1 MTIPGKIGFI
11 GLGIMGAPMAGH
23 LHAAGYELHVYTR
36 SRSKG
41 DQLIGSGAVW
51 HGNPASVAATCDVVI
66 TMVSTPQDVQ
76 QVWHGGLM
84 DSARPDALL
93 IDMTTSSPSL
103 AQRLHDEGRAKGL
116 RVLDAPVSGGQGGAK
131 AATLAIMVGGDVVDY
146 EAALPLLEKM
156 GRKIVHCGRAGSGQR
171 VKLTNQVLIASNVLG
186 LAEGLAFARKGALD
200 MKTVLSV
207 IAESTGASTM
217 LKAYGQKMVDGDWA
231 AGFFVDHF
239 IKDMTIALEEADHL
253 GLDLTSLRNSLH
265 RFRELQR
272 RFGGTDGIQ
281 SIARLVG

>member
-1 MTIPGKIGFI
+1 
-11 GLGIMGAPMAGH
+11 
-23 LHAAGYELHVYTR
+23 
-36 SRSKG
+36 
-41 DQLIGSGAVW
+41 
-51 HGNPASVAATCDVVI
+51 
-66 TMVSTPQDVQ
+66 
-76 QVWHGGLM
+76 
-84 DSARPDALL
+84 
-93 IDMTTSSPSL
+93 
-103 AQRLHDEGRAKGL
+103 
-116 RVLDAPVSGGQGGAK
+116 
-131 AATLAIMVGGDVVDY
+131 
-146 EAALPLLEKM
+146 
-156 GRKIVHCGRAGSGQR
+156 
-171 VKLTNQVLIASNVLG
+171 
-186 LAEGLAFARKGALD
+186 

-207 IAESTGASTM
+207 IAESTGASNM